1 MQDAS
6 SPCGAS
12 AMEGAL
18 DKHLGRRTA
27 PVLHDLRDAVPAIGH
42 YSHAA
47 ELPNGV
53 IYLSGQKAWDPRTGV
68 LIDGPVDAQVELIF
82 GNLRAILA
90 QLGLEI
96 ASLTRIS
103 CFLAD
108 VDADYETFNRAYA
121 AGLGAHKPARTVI
134 GGCSLRG
141 GALVELVAE
150 AYRAPG

>member
-1 MQDAS
+1 MDT
-6 SPCGAS
+6 
-12 AMEGAL
+12 
-18 DKHLGRRTA
+18 DFGRGCA
-27 PVLHDLRDAVPAIGH
+27 PVLRELPEAVPAIGH
-42 YSHAA
+42 YSHAC

-68 LIDGPVDAQVELIF
+68 LIDGPIDTQVERIF
-82 GNLRAILA
+82 SNLEEILA
-90 QLGLEI
+90 QLGLDLT
-96 ASLTRIS
+96 AVTRIS